1 MIRKVS
7 ITCAVVL
14 VVLGVPSVQ
23 AQQTYPAFTMVM
35 QVTDYDA
42 KGDALSSRTWTSY
55 HTASGDWRS
64 VGNSGGYEVAT
75 IYRRGRGVYTSNAR
89 TGVLL
94 KDSDRAPGCP
104 IRTAEQLR
112 RDPRFARVET
122 VLGFEAYVMSERL
135 PVGYL
140 METFFVPDLGGG
152 TPFKRVYTFD
162 SGRRIV
168 EEPISIILG
177 EPSPADISGP
187 DYRLVEQIP
196 IFNNE
201 LASRIISKPDPV
213 YPSEAQSRSI
223 AGTIYVSVIVD
234 ESGRVLSAGS
244 NTPIPFLTEAAVEAA
259 YQTSFSPKVCNG
271 QPVLARGI
279 ISYQFVLRLIPH
291 ARDSS
296 GGKGGEATLGSGLEM
311 DFGTIISQLS
321 KLTLCSQTLC
331 TLKS

>member
-1 MIRKVS
+1 MTRKVS

-14 VVLGVPSVQ
+14 VVLGVSLVQ
-23 AQQTYPAFTMVM
+23 AQQTYPPFTMVM
-35 QVTDYDA
+35 QKTDYDA

-55 HTASGDWRS
+55 HAASGDWRS

-94 KDSDRAPGCP
+94 KDSDHAPGCP

-112 RDPRFARVET
+112 RDPKFARIET

-140 METFFVPDLGGG
+140 METFFVPELGGG
-152 TPFKRVYTFD
+152 TPFKRVYSFD
-162 SGRRIV
+162 NGRKIV
-168 EEPISIILG
+168 EEPISITMG
-177 EPSPADISGP
+177 EPLPSDISGP
-187 DYRLVEQIP
+187 DYRLIEQIP
-196 IFNNE
+196 IFNKE

-213 YPSEAQSRSI
+213 YPSEALARSI

-244 NTPIPFLTEAAVEAA
+244 NTPIPFLTKAAVEAA
-259 YQTSFSPKVCNG
+259 YQAWFSPTICNG

-279 ISYQFVLRLIPH
+279 ISYQFTLP
-291 ARDSS
+291 
-296 GGKGGEATLGSGLEM
+296 EA
-311 DFGTIISQLS
+311 S
-321 KLTLCSQTLC
+321 KR
-331 TLKS
+331 

>member
-1 MIRKVS
+1 MTSKVS

-14 VVLGVPSVQ
+14 VVLGVSLVQ
-23 AQQTYPAFTMVM
+23 AQQTYPPFTMVM
-35 QVTDYDA
+35 QKTDYDA

-94 KDSDRAPGCP
+94 KDSDHAPGCP

-140 METFFVPDLGGG
+140 METFLVPELGGG
-152 TPFKRVYTFD
+152 TPFKRVYAFD

-177 EPSPADISGP
+177 EPSASDISGP

-196 IFNNE
+196 IFNKE
-201 LASRIISKPDPV
+201 LASRIISRLDPV

-234 ESGRVLSAGS
+234 ETGRVLSAGS
-244 NTPIPFLTEAAVEAA
+244 NTPLPFLTEAAVEAA
-259 YQTSFSPKVCNG
+259 YQTSFSPTICNG

-279 ISYQFVLRLIPH
+279 ISYQFVLPQ
-291 ARDSS
+291 A
-296 GGKGGEATLGSGLEM
+296 
-311 DFGTIISQLS
+311 S
-321 KLTLCSQTLC
+321 KR
-331 TLKS
+331 

>member
-1 MIRKVS
+1 
-7 ITCAVVL
+7 
-14 VVLGVPSVQ
+14 
-23 AQQTYPAFTMVM
+23 
-35 QVTDYDA
+35 
-42 KGDALSSRTWTSY
+42 
-55 HTASGDWRS
+55 
-64 VGNSGGYEVAT
+64 
-75 IYRRGRGVYTSNAR
+75 
-89 TGVLL
+89 
-94 KDSDRAPGCP
+94 
-104 IRTAEQLR
+104 
-112 RDPRFARVET
+112 
-122 VLGFEAYVMSERL
+122 
-135 PVGYL
+135 
-140 METFFVPDLGGG
+140 METFFVPELGGG
-152 TPFKRVYTFD
+152 TPFKRVYAFD

-177 EPSPADISGP
+177 EPSASDISGP

-196 IFNNE
+196 IFNKE
-201 LASRIISKPDPV
+201 LTSRVISKPDPV

-259 YQTSFSPKVCNG
+259 YQTWFSPTICNG

-296 GGKGGEATLGSGLEM
+296 GGKGGEATPGSGLEV

-321 KLTLCSQTLC
+321 KLTLCTQTLC